1 MKIRNAL
8 RDIVET
14 AVLALAMFLIVQI
27 SMESKKVEG
36 SSMQPTMGTGQRILV
51 NKLLYSQVDMNM
63 VSKLIPFYKTYSS
76 QGSFLFHPPR
86 RGEVLVFKY
95 PKDPSRDFVKRV
107 IGLPGETI
115 EVRNGLVYINGE
127 YLEESYVKSLSRAS
141 IGPIE
146 IEAYT
151 YFVMGDNRTSSS
163 DSRDWGT
170 LPLDHVIG
178 KAWMRYWPLSKVNL
192 I

>member
-1 MKIRNAL
+1 MKVKNAL
-8 RDIVET
+8 KEIIET
-14 AVLALAMFLIVQI
+14 CVLALAMFLIVQI
-27 SMESKKVEG
+27 SMESKRVEG
-36 SSMQPTMGTGQRILV
+36 SSMEPTLGTGQRILV
-51 NKLLYSQVDMNM
+51 NKLVYSHVHMNT
-63 VSKLIPFYKTYSS
+63 VSKLIPFYQADPYEW
-76 QGSFLFHPPR
+76 SFLFHPPR
-86 RGEVLVFKY
+86 RGEVLVFQF

-115 EVRNGLVYINGE
+115 EIRNGLVYINGE
-127 YLEESYVKSLSRAS
+127 YLEESYVKSLSRGS

-146 IEAYT
+146 IDSYT

-178 KAWMRYWPLSKVNL
+178 KAWMQYWPLSDVNL